1 MATSFFPNEIKL
13 EEVMSAFNKDDSLDK
28 ENYRSISLLFETS
41 KIYENYFSI
50 KSITKYNL
58 SDLRTGF
65 WRGDSTQHCLIKML

>member
-28 ENYRSISLLFETS
+28 ENYRSISLLFGTS

-50 KSITKYNL
+50 K
-58 SDLRTGF
+58 
-65 WRGDSTQHCLIKML
+65 